1 MNIIIA
7 ETAIDLVPDD
17 WLTSPKIK
25 KYYKKNKRKPIIDGS
40 IHQHLLKSIPLENR
54 KDRPDILHFSLLL
67 ASGYQKIIPNL
78 KLFFSTKT
86 KTFEVMPETKLPR
99 SQYRFNGILE
109 LLLSN
114 QNKSP
119 LIQNSNLPPLTVDNT
134 ILFSTKGRDLDPTD
148 FQKSNFIFGGF
159 AHGSFDDKKYSQF
172 QKVKLID
179 QPLELWTALS
189 LFLGNYKTYL
199 NEL

>member
-1 MNIIIA
+1 M
-7 ETAIDLVPDD
+7 PD
-17 WLTSPKIK
+17 
-25 KYYKKNKRKPIIDGS
+25 
-40 IHQHLLKSIPLENR
+40 
-54 KDRPDILHFSLLL
+54 
-67 ASGYQKIIPNL
+67 
-78 KLFFSTKT
+78 
-86 KTFEVMPETKLPR
+86 TKLPR
-99 SQYRFNGILE
+99 SQSRFNGILE